1 MHCTDMLA
9 LLSRRYNMELFET
22 RIVHS
27 RFIESRIPLELAA
40 AAAATA
46 IQIIFF
52 PAPFLRCTNIIV
64 IWAIENC
71 NPHLFHGGENGKKEW
86 WIKNTIKSP
95 SWQLHKKFLLN
106 LFQFNW
112 ARCVCETA
120 EIVNDENRAPNVH
133 LNSSFFYYLLILLAR
148 HVQ

>member
-40 AAAATA
+40 AAATA

-52 PAPFLRCTNIIV
+52 SCSF
-64 IWAIENC
+64 
-71 NPHLFHGGENGKKEW
+71 
-86 WIKNTIKSP
+86 S
-95 SWQLHKKFLLN
+95 SLHKYHSYMSDWKLQSASISWRWEWQKGMMNKKYDQIAQLT
-106 LFQFNW
+106 
-112 ARCVCETA
+112 TA
-120 EIVNDENRAPNVH
+120 
-133 LNSSFFYYLLILLAR
+133 
-148 HVQ
+148 